1 MIKISDNECSINGNK
16 TDVMAELQ
24 VLTKYILKGLAAAVV
39 QTINSLPEDYQQEN
53 RIIFLQYLNKATTQ
67 IQEE

>member
-24 VLTKYILKGLAAAVV
+24 VLTEYILEELDTIDKYIFLH
-39 QTINSLPEDYQQEN
+39 TITDIINASIKEN
-53 RIIFLQYLNKATTQ
+53 RNRRD
-67 IQEE
+67 